1 MTPLLSVVSLC
12 YNHGLYIEKS
22 IIGVLSQ
29 KTSFVFEYIIHDDAS
44 TDSSRKIIEYYASLY
59 PNIIFPVFQDVNQY
73 SLGVPISF
81 NLFKYK
87 ARGKYIALCECDDYW
102 TDNTKL
108 QKQVDYLESNNMI
121 AGVAHRSI
129 IVDKNGNPK
138 CRNFKENFYFYRK
151 HRLYTLKDFELG
163 FQPGQT
169 ATWVFRKELVLG
181 KNEKDFNKITSVKS
195 TGDTKIA
202 ALLAIQGGIYCMDD
216 VMSCYRL
223 VNDSGSSWN
232 ARIKNKNMSKF
243 FYDANKSIMRLIDD
257 LYGYK
262 IKPYYINSNILLG
275 TLKKYINN
283 RNKENYKILLYIYS
297 DMEYKLITL
306 LLLIFKILLII
317 PKIIFKKLLFK

>member
-1 MTPLLSVVSLC
+1 MKPLLSVVSLC
-12 YNHGLYIEKS
+12 YNHELYIEKS
-22 IIGVLSQ
+22 ILGVLSQ
-29 KTSFVFEYIIHDDAS
+29 NTNFIFEYIIHDDAS

-59 PNIIFPVFQDVNQY
+59 PDIIFPAFQDVNQY

-108 QKQVDYLESNNMI
+108 QKQVDYLESNNQI

-151 HRLYTLKDFELG
+151 HRFYTLKDFELG

-181 KNEKDFNKITSVKS
+181 KNDNDFNKIISVRS
-195 TGDTKIA
+195 TGDTKIS
-202 ALLAIQGGIYCMDD
+202 ALLAAQGGIFCMDD

-223 VNDSGSSWN
+223 VNDNGSSWN
-232 ARIKNKNMSKF
+232 SKIKNKNMSTF
-243 FYDANKSIMRLIDD
+243 FYDSNKSIIRLVED
-257 LYGYK
+257 LYGHK
-262 IKPYYINSNILLG
+262 IKPYFINSNILFGALE
-275 TLKKYINN
+275 KYIRN
-283 RNKENYKILLYIYS
+283 RNEENSEMLLYIMR
-297 DMEYKLITL
+297 DMRYKLITL
-306 LLLIFKILLII
+306 LILIIKILLII
-317 PKIIFKKLLFK
+317 PKKILKKLLLL